1 MQVIKERVSRKLSST
16 REYFLRSHENRRF
29 WGCYTKVS
37 LLPPSLLNP
46 KRSYTSR
53 VCCCIEK
60 SRSVFLTWYHN
71 LVALKEFTNLRICLC
86 SLIDLRKNV
95 KSLKLSLRGS
105 DERQAQRWPD
115 RLNKPRTG
123 SVETDRLGRVQ
134 KLVRRPVRRK
144 AGSVQKPGGHRKDI
158 PQGIYL
164 GVRVGAL

>member
-105 DERQAQRWPD
+105 DEIQAQHWPYQ
-115 RLNKPRTG
+115 LCKPRTG
-123 SVETDRLGRVQ
+123 SVRTDRCVNRVHNRCTTRGRIGAETGRPLDRYSVREYILE
-134 KLVRRPVRRK
+134 LV
-144 AGSVQKPGGHRKDI
+144 
-158 PQGIYL
+158 
-164 GVRVGAL
+164 